1 MLSSNP
7 RLSVTSPSSKP
18 IDTLTFHPTSSS
30 LLAASSGQIVSIY
43 NVDAQSATPAYE
55 IDATSPIWSLQWS
68 GDGKLLSTTSRDG
81 KLRLWDIRADSKQS
95 IAVRLSSSSEIPC
108 FLSRTRS

>member
-1 MLSSNP
+1 MLSPNP
-7 RLSVTSPSSKP
+7 RLSVTSPNTKP

-43 NVDAQSATPAYE
+43 NVDAQSATSVFE
-55 IDATSPIWSLQWS
+55 IDAASSIWSTQWS
-68 GDGKLLSTTSRDG
+68 GDGKLLSTTCRDG

-95 IAVRLSSSSEIPC
+95 VAVRLSSSSEIPF
-108 FLSRTRS
+108 FLSRTRP